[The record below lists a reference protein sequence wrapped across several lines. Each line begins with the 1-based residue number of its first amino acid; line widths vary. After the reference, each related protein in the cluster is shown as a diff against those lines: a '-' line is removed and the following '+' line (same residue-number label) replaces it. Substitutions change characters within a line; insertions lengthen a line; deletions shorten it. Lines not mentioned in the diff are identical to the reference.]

1 MLASSLMH
9 KNNHKH
15 ELGLRNA
22 DIGKLLNVELSKSP
36 FALALQRASK
46 QLVVLDR
53 ILCSKSVFRG
63 VSATGNNSREE
74 ATSGVAF
81 LFSTFVGLSQL
92 LTNCHHQHGS
102 ALGQGIWKFH
112 GGLGVLTSCLASVK
126 ESTSPVSNPS
136 TSSTFL
142 YTLVRVWWDILNFSC
157 SIFNLLPRLALATR
171 FSMPAFLWP
180 HPKSNIEKLKAEIKS
195 LDLRSASASSLDDQD
210 RTFASGCN
218 WLHVPCSKW
227 PDILVEG

>member
-136 TSSTFL
+136 TSSTLLCVFDGTFWISAAQ
-142 YTLVRVWWDILNFSC
+142 YSTCFPGWP
-157 SIFNLLPRLALATR
+157 LLPGSRCQR
-171 FSMPAFLWP
+171 FYGR
-180 HPKSNIEKLKAEIKS
+180 I
-195 LDLRSASASSLDDQD
+195 RSRTSRSSKQ
-210 RTFASGCN
+210 
-218 WLHVPCSKW
+218 K
-227 PDILVEG
+227 